1 MPNLF
6 PSNITLV
13 FLSCL
18 VLALGLITSC
28 EKDPVDPLRDALS
41 SQHPAITKVMNERP
55 RDFELQIMFT
65 EIDSSTNGS
74 VQFNDYSYALNAHQ
88 YFYPASTVKLPSAI
102 LALEHLQSFPEI
114 DVNTIYTIDRD
125 SLEHS
130 INDDIR
136 QIFAVSDN
144 EAYNRLYEFMGRD
157 YINKRL
163 KEKGIIPT
171 QISHRLS
178 TPNSTKDE
186 HLPLQFISNGDK
198 ISVGASMS
206 TKPSALAMAGLQKGT
221 GYMKNDSL
229 VLQPMDFSMK
239 NYVPLAVQHGLMK
252 RLFFTSEY
260 DEGQQFHLSEEHK
273 KLLLHHMRAL
283 PRNNGYDE
291 TTYYDGYGKFF
302 MYGDTQDRIPDHI
315 KIYNKVGYAYGTL
328 TETAYIEDS
337 LNNIQF
343 LLSAT
348 ILVNKNGIFNDDT
361 YEFDSIGI
369 PFLAQLGRELYQQKL
384 NERYSY

>member
-6 PSNITLV
+6 HSNITLV
-13 FLSCL
+13 FLSYFVVAV
-18 VLALGLITSC
+18 VLFTSC
-28 EKDPVDPLRDALS
+28 EKDAVDPLKDALS

-55 RDFELQIMFT
+55 REFELQIIFT
-65 EIDSSTNGS
+65 EIDSTTNGS
-74 VQFNDYSYALNAHQ
+74 LYFNDYSYALNADQ
-88 YFYPASTVKLPSAI
+88 YFYPASTVKLPTAI
-102 LALEHLQSFPEI
+102 LALEYLQSFSEI
-114 DVNTIYTIDRD
+114 DVNATYTIDRD
-125 SLEHS
+125 SLVHS

-157 YINKRL
+157 YINLKL
-163 KEKGIIPT
+163 KEKGIIPA

-178 TPNSTKDE
+178 TPNSTENK
-186 HLPLQFISNGDK
+186 HLPLQFVSEGDTISTGG
-198 ISVGASMS
+198 SLS
-206 TKPSALAMAGLQKGT
+206 TMPSAQTIAGVQKGI

-229 VLQPMDFSMK
+229 VSQPMDFSMK
-239 NYVPLAVQHGLMK
+239 NYVPLETQHGIMK
-252 RLFFTSEY
+252 RLFFESEY
-260 DEGQQFHLSEEHK
+260 SEDKQFHLSEEHK
-273 KLLLHHMRAL
+273 KLLLHHMHAL

-302 MYGDTQDRIPDHI
+302 MYGDTKDRIPDHL

-337 LNNIQF
+337 LHNIQF

-361 YEFDSIGI
+361 YEFNSTGI
-369 PFLAQLGRELYQQKL
+369 PFLAQLGRELYQLKL
-384 NERYSY
+384 NERE